1 MNVRTFRLLGYAMR
15 IDPAISPNLSALLD
29 LDRPEGSRAAW
40 LDRLDPAYADILPT
54 LRDVLSA

>member
-1 MNVRTFRLLGYAMR
+1 MR
-15 IDPAISPNLSALLD
+15 IDPAIWPTLSALLD
-29 LDRPEGSRAAW
+29 LDRPEAAW

>member
-15 IDPAISPNLSALLD
+15 IDPAIWPTLSALLD
-29 LDRPEGSRAAW
+29 LDRPEAAW